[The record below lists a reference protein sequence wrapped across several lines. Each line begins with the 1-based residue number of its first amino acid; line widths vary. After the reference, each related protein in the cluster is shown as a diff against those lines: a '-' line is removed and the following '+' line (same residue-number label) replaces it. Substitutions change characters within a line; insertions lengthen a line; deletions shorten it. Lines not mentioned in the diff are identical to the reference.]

1 MRPPLYV
8 HIPYCLKKCGYCD
21 FFSKPSDGVPT
32 EYVKAV
38 SRQVEFLAR
47 EFCVTEWKS
56 VYIGGGT
63 PSLMRADDLRLLCRA
78 IKEAAPLAANCE
90 WTIEMN
96 PGSISR
102 ELLEAARAQ
111 GINRLSLGIQC
122 KNDKVLAAI
131 ERRATEAQIEE
142 AAELAKK
149 FWDGSWSA
157 DLIAGLPFQTKEDIA
172 RDIDFIEANGAK
184 HISLY
189 SLTLEEGTPLA
200 KKIESGKMP
209 YDDEA
214 AEELWLYGRD
224 LLEERGFLQ
233 YEVSNFAKPG
243 FESRHNAAYWAQE
256 SYLGAGA
263 GATGTIYGN
272 PMGFRYTNVLDAAS
286 FIDFWNGDDQNCL
299 QANDA
304 GAKLGG
310 FTDLNAGGGAC
321 SQDLN
326 AGGGPKG
333 FTDQEAARQFP
344 FPCQTEPLDM
354 DTQEFEYI
362 MTNLRTKRGASASE
376 YKARY
381 GGDLAARLG
390 LKQEVSQDP
399 NAGGGDCSQAQDSGG
414 GQKGVT
420 GQKAAAAR
428 WLQTIERGGESFYAM
443 TREGLLFLNKFLEE
457 L

>member
-21 FFSKPSDGVPT
+21 FFSKPSDGVPQ

-47 EFCVTEWKS
+47 EFSVEEWKS

-63 PSLMRADDLRLLCRA
+63 PSLMGAEDLRFLCRA
-78 IKEAAPLAANCE
+78 IKKAAPLSASCE

-102 ELLEAARAQ
+102 GLLEAASAE

-122 KNDKVLAAI
+122 KNDKVLRAI
-131 ERRATEAQIEE
+131 ERRATAAQIEE
-142 AAELAKK
+142 AAALAKN
-149 FWDGSWSA
+149 FGPHEWSA
-157 DLIAGLPFQTKEDIA
+157 DLIAGLPLQTKEDIA

-200 KKIESGKMP
+200 KKIERGELP
-209 YDDEA
+209 YDEEA

-224 LLEERGFLQ
+224 LLEARGYLQ

-243 FESRHNAAYWAQE
+243 FESRHNSAYWAQE

-272 PMGFRYTNVLDAAS
+272 PRGWRYTNVLDAAAYMKYWS
-286 FIDFWNGDDQNCL
+286 ADG
-299 QANDA
+299 A
-304 GAKLGG
+304 GSQIK
-310 FTDLNAGGGAC
+310 GAVG
-321 SQDLN
+321 QD
-326 AGGGPKG
+326 
-333 FTDQEAARQFP
+333 AARQFP

-362 MTNLRTKRGASASE
+362 MTTLRTKRGASALK

-390 LKQEVSQDP
+390 FSQKQASL
-399 NAGGGDCSQAQDSGG
+399 QAQSAG
-414 GQKGVT
+414 
-420 GQKAAAAR
+420 AAA
-428 WLQTIERGGESFYAM
+428 WLERTERDGDAFYAM
-443 TREGLLFLNKFLEE
+443 TRDGLLFLNKFLEE

>member
-21 FFSKPSDGVPT
+21 FFSKPSARVPT
-32 EYVKAV
+32 EYVKAAA
-38 SRQVEFLAR
+38 RQIEFLSR
-47 EFCVTEWKS
+47 EFRVEEWKS

-63 PSLMRADDLRLLCRA
+63 PSLMGAEDLEFLCKA
-78 IKEAAPLAANCE
+78 IKAAAPLASDCE

-96 PGSISR
+96 PGSISA
-102 ELLEAARAQ
+102 ELLEAARSF

-122 KNDKVLAAI
+122 KNQKVLDAI
-131 ERRATEAQIEE
+131 ERRATVAQIEE
-142 AAELAKK
+142 AASLAKNI
-149 FWDGSWSA
+149 WAASWSA

-172 RDIDFIEANGAK
+172 RDIDFIERNGTN

-200 KKIESGKMP
+200 KKIERGEMP
-209 YDDEA
+209 YDEEA

-224 LLEERGFLQ
+224 LLEARGYLQ
-233 YEVSNFAKPG
+233 YEVSNFAKAG
-243 FESRHNAAYWAQE
+243 FESKHNAAYWAQE

-272 PMGFRYTNVLDAAS
+272 PTGCRYTNVLDAAKY
-286 FIDFWNGDDQNCL
+286 IEHWNGS
-299 QANDA
+299 
-304 GAKLGG
+304 AKQKG
-310 FTDLNAGGGAC
+310 FNGPNAG
-321 SQDLN
+321 
-326 AGGGPKG
+326 
-333 FTDQEAARQFP
+333 ARQFD
-344 FPCQTEPLDM
+344 FPCQLESLDM

-362 MTNLRTKRGASASE
+362 MTNLRTKRGAGASE

-381 GGDLAARLG
+381 GKDLAARLG
-390 LKQEVSQDP
+390 HSK
-399 NAGGGDCSQAQDSGG
+399 
-414 GQKGVT
+414 
-420 GQKAAAAR
+420 
-428 WLQTIERGGESFYAM
+428 WLEKIERDGEAFYAM

>member
-21 FFSKPSDGVPT
+21 FFSKPSARVPT
-32 EYVKAV
+32 EYVKAAA
-38 SRQVEFLAR
+38 RQVEFLSR
-47 EFCVTEWKS
+47 EFFVEEWKS

-63 PSLMRADDLRLLCRA
+63 PSLMGAEDLEFLCKA
-78 IKEAAPLAANCE
+78 IKAAAPLASDCE

-96 PGSISR
+96 PGSISA
-102 ELLEAARAQ
+102 ELLEAARSF

-122 KNDKVLAAI
+122 KNQKVLDAI
-131 ERRATEAQIEE
+131 ERRATVAQIEE
-142 AAELAKK
+142 AASLAKNI
-149 FWDGSWSA
+149 WAASWSA
-157 DLIAGLPFQTKEDIA
+157 DLIAGLPFQTKEDLE
-172 RDIDFIEANGAK
+172 RDIVFIERNGAN

-200 KKIESGKMP
+200 KKIERGEIP
-209 YDDEA
+209 YDEEA

-224 LLEERGFLQ
+224 LLEARGYLQ
-233 YEVSNFAKPG
+233 YEVSNFAKAG
-243 FESRHNAAYWAQE
+243 FESKHNAAYWAQE

-272 PMGFRYTNVLDAAS
+272 PTGFRYTNVLDAAKY
-286 FIDFWNGDDQNCL
+286 IERWNAERPQDLNGGGGDCSK
-299 QANDA
+299 AKDA
-304 GAKLGG
+304 GAK
-310 FTDLNAGGGAC
+310 
-321 SQDLN
+321 Q
-326 AGGGPKG
+326 KG
-333 FTDQEAARQFP
+333 FTDQSAARQFD
-344 FPCQTEPLDM
+344 FPCQLESLDM

-381 GGDLAARLG
+381 EKDLAARLG
-390 LKQEVSQDP
+390 LDQK
-399 NAGGGDCSQAQDSGG
+399 ASQAQNAGEP
-414 GQKGVT
+414 KGFT
-420 GQKAAAAR
+420 GQNAAAAR
-428 WLQTIERGGESFYAM
+428 WIEKIERDGEVFYAM